1 MDLSLLTDK
10 VISLTKEVGEFI
22 RGEALIFD
30 REHVEYKGLNDMVSY
45 VDKTAEIEIVRG
57 LSSLLPQAGFVT
69 EEKTNTKLEEN
80 YNWIIDPLDGTT
92 NFIHGI
98 PTFSI
103 SIALK
108 YQEELILG
116 VVYEISRDECFSA
129 WKNGGAY
136 LNTKRISVSKTPKI
150 ANTLL
155 ATGFPYYDFEK
166 QEPYL
171 NVFRELM
178 QKCHG
183 LRRIGSAAVD
193 LAYVACG
200 RFDGYFEYNLN
211 SYDVAAGIVLV
222 NEAGGQVFDFSG
234 GNDSIVKRELIA
246 TNGNISEELLIL
258 IKKYFKN
265 SIK

>member
-1 MDLSLLTDK
+1 MDLSALVK
-10 VISLTKEVGEFI
+10 NVISLSKETGEFI

-30 REHVEYKGLNDMVSY
+30 RGKIEYKGLHDMVSY
-45 VDKTAEIEIVRG
+45 VDKTAEINLVKG
-57 LSSLLPQAGFVT
+57 LSSLIPGAGFVT
-69 EEKTNTKLEEN
+69 EEETRTILSDD

-103 SIALK
+103 SIALEYK
-108 YQEELILG
+108 RELIMG
-116 VVYEISRDECFSA
+116 VVYEINRDECFSA

-136 LNTKRISVSKTPKI
+136 RNGERIFVSKAPAI
-150 ANTLL
+150 ENTLL
-155 ATGFPYYDFEK
+155 ATGFPFYEFSKMEK
-166 QEPYL
+166 YL
-171 NVFRELM
+171 NVLRQLM

-183 LRRIGSAAVD
+183 LRRIGSAAID

-222 NEAGGQVFDFSG
+222 REAGGEVFDFSG
-234 GNDSIVKRELIA
+234 GADIIARREVIA
-246 TNGNISEELLIL
+246 TNGKISSELLGI
-258 IKKYFKN
+258 IRTEFEG
-265 SIK
+265 